1 MTVATVDRE
10 TIRRIL
16 VEELPRAIE
25 EDADLRY
32 WLIGW
37 MTETFPRRS
46 EVEHS
51 TAQILEQLA
60 ALREDFNHQMA
71 LQAQRMDAFERR
83 MEELRRDFNRRMEAL
98 EQRMEVLEQRI
109 EVLEQRMDAFEQ
121 RMEDLRQDFNQRM
134 EDLRRDFNQRM
145 EDLRQDFNRRMED
158 LRRDFN
164 QQILRLT
171 ERHESLEQRVNRG
184 FARLEATLGAIGA
197 RWGLMAEES
206 FRSGMAGIL
215 RDEFGWQIEHVLMM
229 DTEGYVFG
237 RPDQL
242 EIDIAI
248 HDGAHWL
255 VEIRSSMS
263 KADMYTFVRKVELY
277 ERLREVQVARRIV
290 ISPMIHPQAREV
302 AERLNIELYTSVY
315 DVSPDLSV
323 RQEKG
328 R

>member
-1 MTVATVDRE
+1 MTVATIDRE

-25 EDADLRY
+25 EDTDFRY
-32 WLIGW
+32 WLTGW
-37 MTETFPRRS
+37 MAETFPRRS
-46 EVEHS
+46 EVEQS

-60 ALREDFNHQMA
+60 ALRQDFNRQMA
-71 LQAQRMDAFERR
+71 LQAQRI
-83 MEELRRDFNRRMEAL
+83 EA
-98 EQRMEVLEQRI
+98 
-109 EVLEQRMDAFEQ
+109 LEQRMDAFEQ

-134 EDLRRDFNQRM
+134 EDLRRDFNW
-145 EDLRQDFNRRMED
+145 
-158 LRRDFN
+158 
-164 QQILRLT
+164 QILRLT
-171 ERHESLEQRVNRG
+171 ERHESLEKRVDRG

-215 RDEFGWQIEHVLMM
+215 RDEFGWQVEHVLIM

-237 RPDQL
+237 RPDQV

-263 KADMYTFVRKVELY
+263 KPDMYTFVRKAELY

-290 ISPMIHPQAREV
+290 ISPMIHPQAKEV
-302 AERLNIELYTSVY
+302 AGRLNIELNTSVY
-315 DVSPDLSV
+315 DVSPDLSGDG
-323 RQEKG
+323 EKN

>member
-1 MTVATVDRE
+1 MA
-10 TIRRIL
+10 
-16 VEELPRAIE
+16 
-25 EDADLRY
+25 
-32 WLIGW
+32 
-37 MTETFPRRS
+37 ETFPRRS
-46 EVEHS
+46 EVEQS

-60 ALREDFNHQMA
+60 ALRQDFNRQMA
-71 LQAQRMDAFERR
+71 LQAQRI
-83 MEELRRDFNRRMEAL
+83 EA
-98 EQRMEVLEQRI
+98 
-109 EVLEQRMDAFEQ
+109 LEQRMDAFEQRMEDLRQDFNQ

-145 EDLRQDFNRRMED
+145 EDLR
-158 LRRDFN
+158 RDFN
-164 QQILRLT
+164 WQILRLT
-171 ERHESLEQRVNRG
+171 ERHESLEKRVDRG

-215 RDEFGWQIEHVLMM
+215 RDEFGWQVEHVLIM

-237 RPDQL
+237 RPDQV

-263 KADMYTFVRKVELY
+263 KPDMYTFVRKAELY

-290 ISPMIHPQAREV
+290 ISPMIHPQAKEV
-302 AERLNIELYTSVY
+302 AGRLNIELYTSVY
-315 DVSPDLSV
+315 DVSPDLSGDGETI
-323 RQEKG
+323 RK
-328 R
+328 RAR

>member
-1 MTVATVDRE
+1 MTVATIDRE

-25 EDADLRY
+25 EDTDFRY
-32 WLIGW
+32 WLTGW
-37 MTETFPRRS
+37 MAETFPRRS
-46 EVEHS
+46 EVEQS

-60 ALREDFNHQMA
+60 ALRQDFNRQMA
-71 LQAQRMDAFERR
+71 LQAQRI
-83 MEELRRDFNRRMEAL
+83 EA
-98 EQRMEVLEQRI
+98 
-109 EVLEQRMDAFEQ
+109 LEQRMDAFEQ

-145 EDLRQDFNRRMED
+145 EDLR
-158 LRRDFN
+158 RDFN
-164 QQILRLT
+164 WQILRLT
-171 ERHESLEQRVNRG
+171 ERHESLEKRVDRG

-215 RDEFGWQIEHVLMM
+215 RDEFGWQVEHVLIM

-237 RPDQL
+237 RPDQV

-263 KADMYTFVRKVELY
+263 KPDMYTFVRKAELY

-323 RQEKG
+323 MQEKG

>member
-1 MTVATVDRE
+1 MTVATIDRE

-16 VEELPRAIE
+16 VEELPRVIE
-25 EDADLRY
+25 EDTDFRY
-32 WLIGW
+32 WLTGW
-37 MTETFPRRS
+37 MAETFPRRS
-46 EVEHS
+46 EVEQS

-60 ALREDFNHQMA
+60 ALRQDFNRQMA
-71 LQAQRMDAFERR
+71 LQAQRI
-83 MEELRRDFNRRMEAL
+83 EA
-98 EQRMEVLEQRI
+98 
-109 EVLEQRMDAFEQ
+109 LEQRMDAFEQ

-145 EDLRQDFNRRMED
+145 EDLR
-158 LRRDFN
+158 RDFN
-164 QQILRLT
+164 WQILRLT
-171 ERHESLEQRVNRG
+171 ERHESLEKRVDRG

-215 RDEFGWQIEHVLMM
+215 RDEFGWQVEHVLIM

-237 RPDQL
+237 RPDQV

-263 KADMYTFVRKVELY
+263 KPDMYTFVRKAELY

-290 ISPMIHPQAREV
+290 ISPMIHPQAKEV
-302 AERLNIELYTSVY
+302 AGRLNIELYTSVY
-315 DVSPDLSV
+315 DVSPDLSGDG
-323 RQEKG
+323 EKN

>member
-1 MTVATVDRE
+1 MAVATIDRE

-25 EDADLRY
+25 EDTDFRY
-32 WLIGW
+32 WLTGW
-37 MTETFPRRS
+37 MAETFPRRS
-46 EVEHS
+46 EMEYS
-51 TAQILEQLA
+51 TGQILEQLA
-60 ALREDFNHQMA
+60 ALRQDFNRQMA
-71 LQAQRMDAFERR
+71 LQAQR
-83 MEELRRDFNRRMEAL
+83 
-98 EQRMEVLEQRI
+98 I
-109 EVLEQRMDAFEQ
+109 EVLERRMDAFEQ
-121 RMEDLRQDFNQRM
+121 RMEELREDFNQRM

-145 EDLRQDFNRRMED
+145 EDLRRDFNQRIED

-206 FRSGMAGIL
+206 FRAGMAGIL
-215 RDEFGWQIEHVLMM
+215 RDQFGWQVEHVLMM

-248 HDGAHWL
+248 HNGAHWL

-263 KADMYTFVRKVELY
+263 KPDMYTFVRKVELY

-290 ISPMIHPQAREV
+290 ISPMIHPQAKEV

-315 DVSPDLSV
+315 DVSPDLSGGEEEG
-323 RQEKG
+323 Q
-328 R
+328 

>member
-25 EDADLRY
+25 EDTDFRY
-32 WLIGW
+32 WLTGW
-37 MTETFPRRS
+37 MAETFPRRS

-51 TAQILEQLA
+51 TGQILEQLA
-60 ALREDFNHQMA
+60 ALRQDFNRQMA
-71 LQAQRMDAFERR
+71 LQAQRI
-83 MEELRRDFNRRMEAL
+83 EAL
-98 EQRMEVLEQRI
+98 ER
-109 EVLEQRMDAFEQ
+109 RMDAFEQ
-121 RMEDLRQDFNQRM
+121 RMEELREDFNRQMALQAQRIEVLERRMDAFEQRM

-145 EDLRQDFNRRMED
+145 EDLRRDFNQRMED

-171 ERHESLEQRVNRG
+171 ERHESLEKRVDRG

-206 FRSGMAGIL
+206 FRAGMAGIL
-215 RDEFGWQIEHVLMM
+215 RDQFGWQVEHVLMM

-248 HDGAHWL
+248 HNGAHWL

-263 KADMYTFVRKVELY
+263 KPDMYTFVRKVELY

-290 ISPMIHPQAREV
+290 ISPMIHPQAKEV

-315 DVSPDLSV
+315 DVSPDLSGGEEEG
-323 RQEKG
+323 Q
-328 R
+328 